1 MDLEEPPGLLV
12 VARSVVRVTMARAL
26 DAFSDLHRE
35 MFSRSGVLLGAGR
48 SRPLS
53 PLGAGRPRPF
63 RLLFFVLAF

>member
-1 MDLEEPPGLLV
+1 MDLGEPTGLLV
-12 VARSVVRVTMARAL
+12 VARSVVRVTRARAV

-35 MFSRSGVLLGAGR
+35 MFSRSGVPFGAGR

-63 RLLFFVLAF
+63 RLLFFELAF

>member
-1 MDLEEPPGLLV
+1 MDLGEPPGLLV
-12 VARSVVRVTMARAL
+12 VARSVVRVRMARAL

-35 MFSRSGVLLGAGR
+35 TFSRLGVPFGAGR

-63 RLLFFVLAF
+63 RLLFFELAF